1 VDIHNPSSNS
11 IANDDKTKD
20 PTSLKVI
27 KERPA
32 ALIGVVH
39 DKAKSPVSSPV
50 LSPKSKLPIPSS
62 PKGTSNKLAV
72 SAVVPTDNSSSK
84 PTNKF
89 AMSTVSR
96 KEG

>member
-1 VDIHNPSSNS
+1 MKI
-11 IANDDKTKD
+11 
-20 PTSLKVI
+20 I

-32 ALIGVVH
+32 ALISVAH

-50 LSPKSKLPIPSS
+50 LSPKNKLPVPSS

-72 SAVVPTDNSSSK
+72 SAVVPTETSANK